1 MCERPSCHGTVD
13 QIRQRF
19 TYGSTGV
26 ANNLDLTELQVRAN
40 NGTLTAATDYE
51 YDAVGNLTEINPE
64 LNGTNDRTIFIYD
77 DARQR
82 VGVIGPD
89 PDAGGPLTHGA
100 QRTTYNDWGQPTEV
114 EFGTVSSY
122 TNWAGFSLIDRQT
135 VTYDSA
141 GRMTQARLIEGSTT
155 HALMQYSYD
164 SAGRVDCVAQRMNP
178 STFASPPSS
187 ACTAA
192 TAGTYGPDR
201 ITRTTYDALNRR
213 ADVTT
218 AYGTSAAI
226 TEAAWSYTDNGQVET
241 LTDGEGNMYTY
252 VYDAFDRLYQRR
264 YPSPTTAGNSST
276 SDYEQFTYDAY
287 GRLDTRR
294 TRSGGTF
301 SYDYDNL
308 NRVTD
313 VTAPGS
319 TANTSYT
326 YDNHGRILTVSD
338 GSQTI
343 TNTYN
348 GRGWLATQASANGTV
363 SYEYDVLGRRTRMD
377 WPDSY
382 YVTYTYN
389 QGGQLTSIRENGA
402 SSGAG
407 RLADFTY
414 DQHGRRILLERGN
427 GVDTDYAYDAA
438 SRLEELVHDLNGTS
452 HDRTLEFSYNPAGQI
467 TSRTDSNTTYA
478 WTDFVNFTE
487 NSTHNGLNQILS
499 VTGQSIAP
507 DYDDRGNLIQDH
519 NNQTYGYDEYNRLTD
534 VGSTI
539 ELAYDPFGR
548 LAETSGTGV
557 TFREF
562 LYDGINLIAEYNG
575 SGTLQRR
582 YVHGPG
588 TDEPLVEY
596 TSASTSSRTWLM
608 ADERGSIV
616 AITNGSGN
624 ATQVNTYD
632 EYGDP
637 GSSNAGRFGYT
648 GQMWLPETGLY
659 HYKARAYNP
668 ELGRFMQTDPIGVN
682 GGMNIYAYVGGDPV
696 NFTDPLG
703 LDKTCTGSRI
713 SRPDDYDCSRT
724 GGRSECYGN
733 CSAYYGRQFGSF
745 AGGAGGSWS
754 VCENSQTTNGSACR
768 TGVFAS
774 NASSLFPAVS
784 LAAALEGWALRGFL
798 ASGALLADDVTVIGV
813 ADDVAIPPILIA
825 SAAAASTAI
834 VIRAVHA
841 NSLRSTR
848 PTHVYQIVSNRSG
861 EILKYGITSSANPER
876 RYPAWVLR
884 VGNARM
890 ELIATHSNRLS
901 ARTHEYTLCESFHA
915 MHGRRPYWSVVC

>member
-1 MCERPSCHGTVD
+1 M
-13 QIRQRF
+13 
-19 TYGSTGV
+19 
-26 ANNLDLTELQVRAN
+26 
-40 NGTLTAATDYE
+40 
-51 YDAVGNLTEINPE
+51 
-64 LNGTNDRTIFIYD
+64 
-77 DARQR
+77 
-82 VGVIGPD
+82 IGPD

-100 QRTTYNDWGQPTEV
+100 QRTTYNDWGQPTQV

-122 TNWAGFSLIDRQT
+122 TNWAGFTQIDRQT
-135 VTYDSA
+135 VTYDGA
-141 GRMTQARLIEGSTT
+141 GRMTHARLIEGSAT

-178 STFASPPSS
+178 STFASPPGS

-201 ITRTTYDALNRR
+201 ITRTTYDELNRR

-218 AYGTSAAI
+218 AYGTSTAI
-226 TEAAWSYTDNGQVET
+226 TEAAWTYTENGQVET

-252 VYDAFDRLYQRR
+252 EYDAFDRLYRRR
-264 YPSPTTAGNSST
+264 YPSPTSVGNSST

-301 SYDYDNL
+301 SYDYDGL
-308 NRVTD
+308 NRVTE
-313 VTAPGS
+313 VTAPGGMP
-319 TANTSYT
+319 TTTYT
-326 YDNHGRILTVSD
+326 YDNHGRILTVSA
-338 GSQTI
+338 GSDTI

-348 GRGWLATQASANGTV
+348 GRGWLASQTSAGRTV
-363 SYEYDVLGRRTRMD
+363 EYTYDVLGRRTRLD

-382 YVTYTYN
+382 YVTYTYT
-389 QGGQLTSIRENGA
+389 QGGQLSSIREEGA
-402 SSGAG
+402 TSGAG

-427 GVDTDYAYDAA
+427 DVDTDYAYDAA

-452 HDRTLEFSYNPAGQI
+452 HDRTLDFSYNPAGQI
-467 TSRTDSNTTYA
+467 TSRTDSNTSYA
-478 WTDFVNFTE
+478 WTDFANGTE
-487 NSTHNGLNQILS
+487 DLTYDGLNRILS
-499 VTGQSIAP
+499 VTSQMATP

-519 NNQTYGYDEYNRLTD
+519 NNQTYGYDEYNRLTS

-548 LAETSGTGV
+548 LAETSGMGV

-562 LYDGINLIAEYNG
+562 LYDGVNLIAEYDV

-596 TSASTSSRTWLM
+596 TSASTSSRTWLI

-616 AITNGSGN
+616 AITDGSGN

-696 NFTDPLG
+696 NATDPLG
-703 LDKTCTGSRI
+703 LIETHTISCTNYWTVCGGFGWDFGGGSVAPLEDG
-713 SRPDDYDCSRT
+713 RPAGARGS
-724 GGRSECYGN
+724 YG
-733 CSAYYGRQFGSF
+733 SD
-745 AGGAGGSWS
+745 GGAGRPRGAPDSDSDTNCLDGGVYYGEPIEGIAGVQVGTMGGGPTEWLATMIQ
-754 VCENSQTTNGSACR
+754 NGMATTI
-768 TGVFAS
+768 S
-774 NASSLFPAVS
+774 NASQTANREVAWSFYAPTSGSSLS
-784 LAAALEGWALRGFL
+784 GGWAPSTPVFIGQPEFHGQSASSPTRTSYPRSGNVRVGIGHSHGAFEPLGIQGPSGQDQGWQQPQVIIDDDLSTWTRGAGPGVPIVRSNL
-798 ASGALLADDVTVIGV
+798 TVAGVICV
-813 ADDVAIPPILIA
+813 AD
-825 SAAAASTAI
+825 
-834 VIRAVHA
+834 
-841 NSLRSTR
+841 
-848 PTHVYQIVSNRSG
+848 
-861 EILKYGITSSANPER
+861 
-876 RYPAWVLR
+876 
-884 VGNARM
+884 
-890 ELIATHSNRLS
+890 
-901 ARTHEYTLCESFHA
+901 
-915 MHGRRPYWSVVC
+915 